1 MHAIQTVVTSSYYGI
16 ESPLLYTHNFFFLT
30 RPFFFFRASMLE
42 VKPTIN
48 NGVALS
54 SLAVAQTSLVIL
66 IHIVILDSRLWYVQG
81 PDI

>member
-1 MHAIQTVVTSSYYGI
+1 
-16 ESPLLYTHNFFFLT
+16 
-30 RPFFFFRASMLE
+30 MLE